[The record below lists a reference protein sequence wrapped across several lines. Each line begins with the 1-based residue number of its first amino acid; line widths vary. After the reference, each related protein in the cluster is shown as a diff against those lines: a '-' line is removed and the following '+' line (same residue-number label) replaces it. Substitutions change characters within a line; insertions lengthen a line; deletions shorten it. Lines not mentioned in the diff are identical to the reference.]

1 MKEVREGAL
10 SQDVEQKAGARE
22 VLLHKQSFDGA
33 LGAWRHLA
41 QPYAVE
47 VEALQKRFHVAGFID
62 DLGREEYPCLG
73 VGGVNLSHELAGQK
87 PSRVFLFQNPTDEPH

>member
-10 SQDVEQKAGARE
+10 SQDVEQEAGARE

-62 DLGREEYPCLG
+62 DLGREEDPCLG
-73 VGGVNLSHELAGQK
+73 VGGVKLFHAICESI
-87 PSRVFLFQNPTDEPH
+87 PSSGYPVLHHPE